1 MIKNS
6 IAYFFVFFLLACKPV
21 FGCQCPLTTLS
32 EAECDRYSV
41 IFKGKVLS
49 VKSCEGNLGEA
60 VFEVEELYR
69 GDVTKRF
76 KVLFECNGECAK
88 GFNAGEEWIIYSN
101 YRQVSNVMM
110 DWCSRSRKYFKIAR
124 EDYYTSTYG
133 NDYDEEVTFLR
144 KNLGLHKIA
153 EQIENTVGEPN
164 QRPDMTQTIIL
175 LVCSL
180 SAMILFY
187 WLFRKYF
194 HKF

>member
-1 MIKNS
+1 MKKGLV
-6 IAYFFVFFLLACKPV
+6 YFFALFLLAYYSVKA
-21 FGCQCPLTTLS
+21 CQCPLTTLS
-32 EAECDRYSV
+32 EAECDKYSV
-41 IFKGKVLS
+41 IFKGKVIS
-49 VKSCEGNLGEA
+49 VKNCEQNFGEA
-60 VFEVEELYR
+60 VFEVEELYK

-76 KVLFECNGECAK
+76 RVLFECGGECAK

-101 YRQVSNVMM
+101 YKQVSSVMM
-110 DWCSRSRKYFKIAR
+110 DWCSRSRKYFKIAK

-133 NDYDEEVTFLR
+133 NDYDDEVAFLR
-144 KNLGLHKIA
+144 EKLKLHKIS
-153 EQIENTVGEPN
+153 ELVENAAGERN
-164 QRPDMTQTIIL
+164 QRPNMTQTIIL

>member
-1 MIKNS
+1 MMKKR
-6 IAYFFVFFLLACKPV
+6 IAYIFVFFLFA
-21 FGCQCPLTTLS
+21 FESGFACQCPLTTLS
-32 EAECDRYSV
+32 EAECDKYSV
-41 IFKGKVLS
+41 IFKGKVIS
-49 VKSCEGNLGEA
+49 VKNCDHNLGEA

-69 GDVTKRF
+69 GDVTKHF
-76 KVLFECNGECAK
+76 KVLFECGEECAK

-101 YRQVSNVMM
+101 YKQVSNVMM
-110 DWCSRSRKYFKIAR
+110 DWCSRSRKYFKIAK

-133 NDYDEEVTFLR
+133 NDYDDEVAFLR
-144 KNLGLHKIA
+144 QNLGLHKIA
-153 EQIENTVGEPN
+153 EQIDNTVGEPN
-164 QRPDMTQTIIL
+164 QRPNMTQTIIL